1 LTLYELD
8 YNLIFEDKNNVCTVL
23 DGDKK
28 EKTTYKDKVDIFFS
42 PFVDI
47 EDYVLECFSNKEF
60 GDFSKVDL
68 KKKYNIQNKPG
79 SNKYSKAIYNM
90 IKKNIK
96 TETEIFEFISSKKE
110 EEVETFKNQLLAF
123 LN

>member
-1 LTLYELD
+1 MTLYELD